1 MTIDIKALMGAF
13 DQDTNAIGVV
23 KVEVRSAFRD
33 GSIKLQGKKYK
44 LKLQKYSQLYRHGR
58 FLCYIIL
65 KYTTQKEFFQYSCLD
80 Q

>member
-44 LKLQKYSQLYRHGR
+44 LKL
-58 FLCYIIL
+58 
-65 KYTTQKEFFQYSCLD
+65 
-80 Q
+80 